1 MFLLVIQCPFICH
14 APFGFLFALKRNSFK
29 KARTNGSIFLAVA
42 GVVFQSVIP
51 IRKKKNKTM
60 KSNKQLVILNS
71 TIFREEDERHEY
83 DF

>member
-1 MFLLVIQCPFICH
+1 MFLFVIQCPFICH

>member
-1 MFLLVIQCPFICH
+1 MVQFSW
-14 APFGFLFALKRNSFK
+14 LFFR
-29 KARTNGSIFLAVA
+29 
-42 GVVFQSVIP
+42 VVFQSVIP
-51 IRKKKNKTM
+51 IRKKKKTM